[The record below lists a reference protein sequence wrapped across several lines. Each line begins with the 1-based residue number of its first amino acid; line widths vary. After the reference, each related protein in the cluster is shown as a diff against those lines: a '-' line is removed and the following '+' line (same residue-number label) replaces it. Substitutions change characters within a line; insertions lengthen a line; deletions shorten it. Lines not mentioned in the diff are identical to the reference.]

1 MLEVIIF
8 ICVCIGLYVRW
19 VKIQDYKKT
28 MGMETCLT
36 EHWAGYYRNM
46 TWDAIVLNLSTDRLY
61 FTDGDDEET
70 IMLQDIVKVEKTN
83 IYWVYPIGI
92 KVISKNNT
100 IDVFTVPIYK
110 RNKWIS
116 EINRRVNLSKNIE
129 TSNSI
134 SSDNNNA
141 NNNDTNIKI
150 ENEPDLKHLLKKSG
164 RKMDI

>member
-1 MLEVIIF
+1 
-8 ICVCIGLYVRW
+8 
-19 VKIQDYKKT
+19 
-28 MGMETCLT
+28 
-36 EHWAGYYRNM
+36 
-46 TWDAIVLNLSTDRLY
+46 
-61 FTDGDDEET
+61 
-70 IMLQDIVKVEKTN
+70 MLQDIVKVEKTN
-83 IYWVYPIGI
+83 IYLVYPIGI

-150 ENEPDLKHLLKKSG
+150 ENEPDLKRLLKKSG

>member
-1 MLEVIIF
+1 MFEVLILIF
-8 ICVCIGLYVRW
+8 VFIGLYVRW
-19 VKIQDYKKT
+19 VKIQEHKKT
-28 MGMETCLT
+28 TGTETCLT
-36 EHWAGYYRNM
+36 EHFASYYRNM
-46 TWDAIVLNLSTDRLY
+46 LLDAIVLNLSTDRLY

-70 IMLQDIVKVEKTN
+70 IMLKDIVKVEKTN

-92 KVISKNNT
+92 KIISKNNT
-100 IDVFTVPIYK
+100 IDVFTVPIHK